1 RLNKDTNQI
10 NKDLYNTN
18 INSNIDVS
26 IDTRLFSKEGRKEI
40 KDDYNKATAITK
52 ALSTI
57 IQTKELN
64 FNEEV
69 GQNYNSY
76 LFNTIYGKELIDTLI
91 NPTIQINEKENY
103 ISYLMKNLAQQ
114 NGYNLDNLE
123 VKFIDDTN
131 TLGANNQKFK
141 GNYNQ
146 QNNTITLNLANIKN
160 LNEFTNTLGH
170 ELTHAI
176 KSHQNSFIPQ
186 DNLQNNYANIKGEI
200 LSNYLNKALNLKD
213 ENVNLKNLNTT
224 LDIYNPQTTKTL
236 KNNLV
241 KFNSQDMSK
250 SDNRINLF
258 DPNEPLVEK
267 EKSSPADKIDI
278 SGNWRMHNSADISA
292 FWSEMFDSSILYVDG
307 HGGFG
312 IIGDKGNDF
321 TPIKFYKE
329 RLIFDSTWQKGN
341 VKIIEIRS
349 CYAGAD
355 IIKDDS
361 FAQQLANIIY
371 EKTGK
376 SVVVRGST
384 GKMLVPTIP
393 INYLYKPEKGAFIK
407 EFKPQIITKDKK

>member
-1 RLNKDTNQI
+1 MNYGSQI
-10 NKDLYNTN
+10 R
-18 INSNIDVS
+18 IMSNCV
-26 IDTRLFSKEGRKEI
+26 
-40 KDDYNKATAITK
+40 N
-52 ALSTI
+52 
-57 IQTKELN
+57 N
-64 FNEEV
+64 
-69 GQNYNSY
+69 
-76 LFNTIYGKELIDTLI
+76 
-91 NPTIQINEKENY
+91 
-103 ISYLMKNLAQQ
+103 KNLAQQ

-224 LDIYNPQTTKTL
+224 LDIYNPQTTKIL

-241 KFNSQDMSK
+241 KFNYQDMSK

-292 FWSEMFDSSILYVDG
+292 FWSEVFDNSTLYIDG

-312 IIGDKGNDF
+312 IIGDKGSDF
-321 TPIKFYKE
+321 TPIRFYKE
-329 RLIFDSTWQKGN
+329 RLIYDSTWQKGN

-376 SVVVRGST
+376 SIVVRGST

-393 INYLYKPEKGAFIK
+393 INYLYKPEKVLL
-407 EFKPQIITKDKK
+407 